1 MTKGEVIPTTYVG
14 DSVLV
19 RMPTLK
25 IQMGPV
31 IETINIINV
40 KTPLWLMDTEY
51 GAVCSMVIMIHCIL
65 NQITSFKL
73 DCDINHN

>member
-40 KTPLWLMDTEY
+40 KTPL
-51 GAVCSMVIMIHCIL
+51 
-65 NQITSFKL
+65 
-73 DCDINHN
+73 